1 MAPARLSRELT
12 GWPSGLTP
20 APYPVA
26 PASGPALAAD
36 PSPWDALPRAPASL
50 LSASGAR
57 RGPAS
62 ARGRGD
68 QCAAGTNCR
77 ELNRFAACC
86 GAVPSTSPR
95 SPPASPLSP
104 ILSGRRKAVVLGSDS
119 GEIPPLPGTPDGWT
133 GKEKGGDWGGAG
145 AVVRE
150 IPGVGWGM
158 R

>member
-1 MAPARLSRELT
+1 MAPARLSQELT

-119 GEIPPLPGTPDGWT
+119 GEIPPLPGTPDGWA
-133 GKEKGGDWGGAG
+133 GKEKRGDWGGAG